1 MLIFGEG
8 RKEFLGASLS
18 AEFRYLNTF
27 RVVCESGGVR
37 AAASAL
43 HRSEQSVSY
52 QLHRLEES
60 LGMPLFDRAG
70 GRLRPNTSG
79 LRLLEFCRDM
89 HVAWHRMRDELE
101 RPTRPQAPLRIS
113 SVSGYGRYVLR
124 PLFYDGP
131 LAGVPIHLSYP
142 TEEGVLQ
149 AVRAGHSDLGFVFST
164 PEACDLECQAADTE
178 ELVLV
183 VPKASRGMKLAVDS
197 LADARFVT
205 YDEYDY
211 VFNTWFEH
219 TFGKASENI
228 QSVAHFEELEEVI
241 DWVASGRG
249 VSIVPAPCVASHEG
263 SGRVA
268 IVRDINAPCLN
279 TIFAVFR
286 PREGDIAAIRQ
297 TLLALHDAG

>member
-1 MLIFGEG
+1 MLIFEG
-8 RKEFLGASLS
+8 SRKEFLGMSLS

-52 QLHRLEES
+52 QLHRLEEG

-70 GRLRPNTSG
+70 GRLRPNPAG

-101 RPTRPQAPLRIS
+101 QPAQATPLLRVS
-113 SVSGYGRYVLR
+113 AVSGYGRYVLR
-124 PLFYDGP
+124 PMFYDGP
-131 LAGVPIHLSYP
+131 LANVPIRLSFP

-149 AVRAGHSDLGFVFST
+149 DVRTGHSDLGFVFST
-164 PEACDLECQAADTE
+164 PDTPGLQCEAVDTE

-183 VPKASRGMKLAVDS
+183 VPRAARGMKLSIEALS
-197 LADARFVT
+197 GARFVT

-211 VFNTWFEH
+211 VFGAWFGH
-219 TFGKASENI
+219 TFGRASENI
-228 QSVAHFEELEEVI
+228 HSVAHFEELEEVI
-241 DWVASGRG
+241 EWVASGRG
-249 VSIVPAPCVASHEG
+249 ISIVPAPCVASHEG

-268 IVRDINAPCLN
+268 IVRDSASPCTN
-279 TIFAVFR
+279 TIFAVYR
-286 PREGDIAAIRQ
+286 PGEGDAPVIRQ
-297 TLLALHDAG
+297 ALLALRGAA

>member
-1 MLIFGEG
+1 MLIFGG
-8 RKEFLGASLS
+8 ARKEFLGMSLS

-52 QLHRLEES
+52 QLHRLEEG
-60 LGMPLFDRAG
+60 LGMLLFDRVG
-70 GRLRPNTSG
+70 GRLQPNAAG

-101 RPTRPQAPLRIS
+101 QPVQAAPLLRVS
-113 SVSGYGRYVLR
+113 AVSGYGRYVLR

-131 LAGVPIHLSYP
+131 LAHIPIRLSYP

-149 AVRAGHSDLGFVFST
+149 DVRAGHSDLGFVFST
-164 PEACDLECQAADTE
+164 PDAEDLQCEAVETE

-183 VPKASRGMKLAVDS
+183 VPRASRGMKLSVEALS
-197 LADARFVT
+197 AARFVT

-211 VFNTWFEH
+211 VFNTWFGH
-219 TFGKASENI
+219 TFGKATENI

-268 IVRDINAPCLN
+268 IVRDSASPCTN
-279 TIFAVFR
+279 TIFAVYW
-286 PREGDIAAIRQ
+286 PGEGDTPVIQQ
-297 TLLALHDAG
+297 TLLALRGAA